1 MNGDIYVDEL
11 IAFIAKDVTRKANSI
26 TSRLI
31 RNIRQTNNHRFHI
44 ISNQANIQKVQEFMD
59 KYLDETVDELEKE
72 TKKCSRITII
82 SQYDLGDVFF
92 YLLQ

>member
-1 MNGDIYVDEL
+1 
-11 IAFIAKDVTRKANSI
+11 
-26 TSRLI
+26 
-31 RNIRQTNNHRFHI
+31 
-44 ISNQANIQKVQEFMD
+44 MD